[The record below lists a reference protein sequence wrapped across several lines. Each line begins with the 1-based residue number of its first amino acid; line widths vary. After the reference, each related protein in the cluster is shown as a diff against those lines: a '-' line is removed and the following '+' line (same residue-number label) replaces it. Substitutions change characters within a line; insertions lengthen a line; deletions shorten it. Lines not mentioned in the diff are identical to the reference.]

1 MPDSS
6 RTVYGRPFVV
16 TPLWLW
22 WLQRLSALALGPL
35 VFLHVAVPAWAGNR
49 VSLALLLVVTAAHG
63 YSGLRRYGSA
73 ASKTRA
79 ATSTALVWLAA
90 VALIG
95 AWIVVAG

>member
-6 RTVYGRPFVV
+6 RTVYGRAFAV

-35 VFLHVAVPAWAGNR
+35 VLLHVAAPALASNR
-49 VSLALLLVVTAAHG
+49 AWLALLLVVTAAHG

-73 ASKTRA
+73 APRTHA
-79 ATSTALVWLAA
+79 ATVIALAWLAA

-95 AWIVVAG
+95 GWIVVAA